1 VKIDHLNISHNIAS
15 RSKVIASIIK
25 NQTPTNR
32 LVLSIVSALKN
43 LLIETAVICALSNK
57 SFDRPPCYQNAS
69 LEMTLS

>member
-1 VKIDHLNISHNIAS
+1 MKIDHLKIRHDIAS

-25 NQTPTNR
+25 NQKHQQI

-43 LLIETAVICALSNK
+43 LLIETAVICALFNK

-69 LEMTLS
+69 LEMRLS